1 MSLFDNDERIRNTI
15 DRDNT
20 VTKEEALVEIYKRQR
35 PGDPRTVDN
44 AKQLLEQLLFDP
56 KRYDLAT
63 VGRYKLTKKLGWKCS
78 SFRQTI
84 S

>member
-35 PGDPRTVDN
+35 QVTH
-44 AKQLLEQLLFDP
+44 LL
-56 KRYDLAT
+56 
-63 VGRYKLTKKLGWKCS
+63 
-78 SFRQTI
+78 
-84 S
+84 